1 MQITF
6 KSFEDWG
13 TDMFAI
19 QDFQGITNDD
29 TNYYMAGAVIF
40 EDEILENVLDF
51 VDMAAQ
57 AGSAIIMIDF
67 SNAGLW
73 DSEAGEA
80 GGAGGAEDF
89 LDAIVAQMEE
99 WGYRDLQSYESRLAF
114 GLTDETDGEY
124 NIRIAGF

>member
-40 EDEILENVLDF
+40 KDEITDNVIDF
-51 VDMAAQ
+51 IDMAAE

-80 GGAGGAEDF
+80 GGAEDF
-89 LDAIVAQMEE
+89 LDMLVEEMES
-99 WGYRDLQSYESRLAF
+99 WGYRNLQSYENRLAF
-114 GLTDETDGEY
+114 GLTDESDDEY
-124 NIRIAGF
+124 AIRIAGF

>member
-1 MQITF
+1 MQVEF

-19 QDFQGITNDD
+19 QDFQGITNNK

-40 EDEILENVLDF
+40 KNEIMQNILDF
-51 VDMAAQ
+51 IDMAAE

-80 GGAGGAEDF
+80 GGAEDF
-89 LDAIVAQMEE
+89 LDMLCTAMED
-99 WGYRDLQSYESRLAF
+99 WGYRNLFSYENRLAF
-114 GLTDETDGEY
+114 GLTDETDEEY
-124 NIRIAGF
+124 EERTTI

>member
-40 EDEILENVLDF
+40 KDEITDNVIDF
-51 VDMAAQ
+51 IDMAAE

-73 DSEAGEA
+73 DSEGGEA
-80 GGAGGAEDF
+80 GGAEDY
-89 LDAIVAQMEE
+89 LDMLIEEMES
-99 WGYRDLQSYESRLAF
+99 WGYRNLLSYESRLAF
-114 GLTDETDGEY
+114 GLTDETDEEY
-124 NIRIAGF
+124 IERTTI

>member
-29 TNYYMAGAVIF
+29 TDYYMAGAVIF
-40 EDEILENVLDF
+40 KDEITDNVIDF
-51 VDMAAQ
+51 IDMAAE

-73 DSEAGEA
+73 DTEGGEA
-80 GGAGGAEDF
+80 GGAEDY
-89 LDAIVAQMEE
+89 LDMLIEEMES
-99 WGYRDLQSYESRLAF
+99 WGYRNLQSYESRLAF
-114 GLTDETDGEY
+114 GLTDESDEEY
-124 NIRIAGF
+124 AIRIAGF

>member
-1 MQITF
+1 MQIEF
-6 KSFEDWG
+6 KGFKDWG

-40 EDEILENVLDF
+40 KDEITQNILDF
-51 VDMAAQ
+51 IDMAAE

-80 GGAGGAEDF
+80 GGAEDF
-89 LDAIVAQMEE
+89 LNELCEAMEE
-99 WGYRDLQSYESRLAF
+99 WGYRNLFSYENRLAF
-114 GLTDETDGEY
+114 GLTDETQEEY
-124 NIRIAGF
+124 ERRIKL

>member
-1 MQITF
+1 MQIEFEGF
-6 KSFEDWG
+6 KDWG

-40 EDEILENVLDF
+40 KDEITQNILDF
-51 VDMAAQ
+51 IDMAAE

-80 GGAGGAEDF
+80 GGAEDF
-89 LDAIVAQMEE
+89 LNELCEAMED
-99 WGYRDLQSYESRLAF
+99 WGYRNLFSYENRLAF
-114 GLTDETDGEY
+114 GLTDETDEEY
-124 NIRIAGF
+124 KERITL

>member
-1 MQITF
+1 MQVTF

-40 EDEILENVLDF
+40 KDEITDNVIDF
-51 VDMAAQ
+51 IDMAAE

-73 DSEAGEA
+73 DTEGGE
-80 GGAGGAEDF
+80 AGGAEDF
-89 LDAIVAQMEE
+89 LDMLIEEMES
-99 WGYRDLQSYESRLAF
+99 WGYRNLLSYESRLAF
-114 GLTDETDGEY
+114 GLTDETDEEY
-124 NIRIAGF
+124 TERIAL

>member
-40 EDEILENVLDF
+40 KDEITDNVIDF
-51 VDMAAQ
+51 IDMAAE

-73 DSEAGEA
+73 DSEGGE
-80 GGAGGAEDF
+80 AGGAEDF
-89 LDAIVAQMEE
+89 LNMLIEEMES

-114 GLTDETDGEY
+114 GLTDESDDEY
-124 NIRIAGF
+124 AMRIAGF

>member
-1 MQITF
+1 MQVTF

-40 EDEILENVLDF
+40 KDEITDNVIDF
-51 VDMAAQ
+51 IDMAAE

-73 DSEAGEA
+73 DTEGGEA
-80 GGAGGAEDF
+80 GGAEDY
-89 LDAIVAQMEE
+89 LDMLIEEMES
-99 WGYRDLQSYESRLAF
+99 WGYRNLLSYESRLAF
-114 GLTDETDGEY
+114 GLTDETDEEY
-124 NIRIAGF
+124 EERITL

>member
-1 MQITF
+1 MQIEF
-6 KSFEDWG
+6 KSFKDWG

-40 EDEILENVLDF
+40 KDEITQNILDF
-51 VDMAAQ
+51 IDMAAE

-80 GGAGGAEDF
+80 GGAEDF
-89 LDAIVAQMEE
+89 LDMLCEAMEE
-99 WGYRDLQSYESRLAF
+99 WGYRDLKSYENRLAF
-114 GLTDETDGEY
+114 GLTDETDEEY
-124 NIRIAGF
+124 KERITL

>member
-19 QDFQGITNDD
+19 QDFQGITHDKTD
-29 TNYYMAGAVIF
+29 YYMAGAVIF
-40 EDEILENVLDF
+40 KDEILENILDF
-51 VDMAAQ
+51 VDMAAE

-80 GGAGGAEDF
+80 GGAEDF
-89 LDAIVAQMEE
+89 LNIIIAQMKE
-99 WGYRDLQSYESRLAF
+99 WGYRDLQSYQDRLAF

-124 NIRIAGF
+124 NIRIAGL

>member
-1 MQITF
+1 MQVEF
-6 KSFEDWG
+6 KGFNDWG

-29 TNYYMAGAVIF
+29 ANYYMAGAVIF
-40 EDEILENVLDF
+40 KDEITQNILDF
-51 VDMAAQ
+51 IDMAAE

-80 GGAGGAEDF
+80 GGAEDF
-89 LDAIVAQMEE
+89 LNELCEAMED
-99 WGYRDLQSYESRLAF
+99 WGYRNLFSYENRLAF
-114 GLTDETDGEY
+114 GLTDETQEEY
-124 NIRIAGF
+124 ERRIKL

>member
-19 QDFQGITNDD
+19 QDFQDITNDD

-40 EDEILENVLDF
+40 KDEITDNVIDF
-51 VDMAAQ
+51 IDMAAE

-73 DSEAGEA
+73 DSEGGEA
-80 GGAGGAEDF
+80 GGAEDY
-89 LDAIVAQMEE
+89 LDMLIEEMES
-99 WGYRDLQSYESRLAF
+99 WGYRNLLSYESRLAF
-114 GLTDETDGEY
+114 GLTDETNEEY
-124 NIRIAGF
+124 IERTTI

>member
-1 MQITF
+1 MQMTF

-40 EDEILENVLDF
+40 KDEITDNVIDF
-51 VDMAAQ
+51 IDMAAE

-73 DSEAGEA
+73 DTEGGE
-80 GGAGGAEDF
+80 AGGAEDF
-89 LDAIVAQMEE
+89 LDMLIEEMES
-99 WGYRDLQSYESRLAF
+99 WGYRNLLSYESRLAF
-114 GLTDETDGEY
+114 GLTDETDEEY
-124 NIRIAGF
+124 TERIAL

>member
-29 TNYYMAGAVIF
+29 TDYYMAGAVIF
-40 EDEILENVLDF
+40 KDEITDNVIDF
-51 VDMAAQ
+51 IDMAAE

-73 DSEAGEA
+73 DTEGGE
-80 GGAGGAEDF
+80 AGGAEDF
-89 LDAIVAQMEE
+89 LNMLVEEMES
-99 WGYRDLQSYESRLAF
+99 WGYRNLQSQESRLAF
-114 GLTDETDGEY
+114 GLTDESDDEY
-124 NIRIAGF
+124 AIRIAGF